1 MESIAQ
7 FLTITATHDEP
18 VVAAGEASS
27 TQPGTGPWAGFTTQ
41 VRGEVAR

>member
-1 MESIAQ
+1 VESIAQ
-7 FLTITATHDEP
+7 FLTITTTPDETP
-18 VVAAGEASS
+18 VVASEASS